1 MHGTAL
7 GTTRSLYGS
16 LVPCSTVAVADG
28 ALVEVLEGLPSG
40 AGVTVVG
47 AAVPDGLAGGVL
59 AARLVAVAVGVALTV
74 GLDSGVGVNVGT
86 AVGSSSTVP

>member
-59 AARLVAVAVGVALTV
+59 AARLVAVAVALTV